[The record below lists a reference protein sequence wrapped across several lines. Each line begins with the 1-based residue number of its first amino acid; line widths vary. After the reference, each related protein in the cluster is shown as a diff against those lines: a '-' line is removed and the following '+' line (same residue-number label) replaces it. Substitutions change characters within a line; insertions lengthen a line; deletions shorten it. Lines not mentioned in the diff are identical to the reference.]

1 MAIRDVNL
9 VGDKYV
15 PANSCCE
22 KIYNTQELETLLR
35 VSSRTIQRWR
45 DYGLIKFSSVGSKFY
60 YFHTDVVEML
70 NNNSKNNH
78 E

>member
-9 VGDKYV
+9 VGDRYV
-15 PANSCCE
+15 PPTSCCE
-22 KIYNTQELETLLR
+22 KIYNTQSLETLLR

-45 DYGLIKFSSVGSKFY
+45 DYGLIKFSAVGSKFY

-70 NNNSKNNH
+70 NNNSTNKN

>member
-9 VGDKYV
+9 VGEKYV
-15 PANSCCE
+15 PTNSCCE

-45 DYGLIKFSSVGSKFY
+45 DHGLIKFSSVGSKFY

-70 NNNSKNNH
+70 HNNSNNNN

>member
-1 MAIRDVNL
+1 MAIRDANL
-9 VGDKYV
+9 VGDRYV
-15 PANSCCE
+15 PTNSCCE

-70 NNNSKNNH
+70 HNNSNNND